1 MLLLLF
7 VLPRSRDEDGEGEGE
22 SDSFFDEFVK
32 FFSLIGT
39 VLVTFMSVVF
49 VALRFAVPVKGSDE
63 GEGATSSAS
72 DDEELL

>member
-1 MLLLLF
+1 M
-7 VLPRSRDEDGEGEGE
+7 
-22 SDSFFDEFVK
+22 K